1 MSHPELLILGVL
13 RALAEVAML
22 FLLGQGLLAL
32 LAGSRRHD
40 NTIYKLFLIVTGPV
54 VKAMRMV
61 TPRQIIDKHIP
72 FMAFAVL
79 FWIWIALAWLKRLY
93 CDTNLLQC
101 F

>member
-13 RALAEVAML
+13 RALVEVAGL

-40 NTIYKLFLIVTGPV
+40 NTMYKLFLIITGPV
-54 VKAMRMV
+54 VKATRMV
-61 TPRQIIDKHIP
+61 LPRQIIDKHVP
-72 FMAFAVL
+72 FIAFAVL
-79 FWIWIALAWLKRLY
+79 FWLWIALAWLKRLY
-93 CDTNLLQC
+93 CDTHMLQC

>member
-13 RALAEVAML
+13 RALVEVAML

-40 NTIYKLFLIVTGPV
+40 NTMYKLFLIVTGPV
-54 VKAMRMV
+54 VKAMRRV

-72 FMAFAVL
+72 FIAFAVL
-79 FWIWIALAWLKRLY
+79 FWLWIALAWLKKLY
-93 CDTNLLQC
+93 CDTQMLQC

>member
-1 MSHPELLILGVL
+1 MSHPELLVLGVL

-40 NTIYKLFLIVTGPV
+40 NTMYKLFLIITAPV
-54 VKAMRMV
+54 LKIVRKV
-61 TPRQIIDKHIP
+61 TPPQVIDRHLP
-72 FMAFAVL
+72 YVAFALL
-79 FWIWIALAWLKRLY
+79 FWCWIGLAYLKRLY
-93 CDTNLLQC
+93 CENNMLQC

>member
-1 MSHPELLILGVL
+1 MSHPELFILGIL
-13 RALAEVAML
+13 RALVEVAML

-32 LAGSRRHD
+32 LAGRGRD
-40 NTIYKLFLIVTGPV
+40 NNIMYKLFVVITGPV

-61 TPRQIIDKHIP
+61 TPKQIIDKHIP

-79 FWIWIALAWLKRLY
+79 FWLWIALAWLKRLY
-93 CDTNLLQC
+93 CDTNFLQC

>member
-40 NTIYKLFLIVTGPV
+40 NTMYKLFLIVTGPV
-54 VKAMRMV
+54 VNTMRRV

-72 FMAFAVL
+72 FIAFAVL

-93 CDTNLLQC
+93 CETNMLQC
-101 F
+101 Y

>member
-13 RALAEVAML
+13 RALVEVSML

-40 NTIYKLFLIVTGPV
+40 NIMYKLFVIVTAPV
-54 VKAMRMV
+54 LKAMRKM
-61 TPRQIIDKHIP
+61 TPRQIIDKHVP
-72 FMAFAVL
+72 FIAFAVL
-79 FWIWIALAWLKRLY
+79 FWLWIALAYLKKLY
-93 CDTNLLQC
+93 CDANLLQC